1 VEPNPGSGM
10 VFLMLTAIGCNIL
23 VGYGLR
29 SPHTKGGVLFIMP
42 LLVSMSFLLIADID
56 SPRGGLIHVAP
67 QNLAS
72 LWQSLH
78 R

>member
-1 VEPNPGSGM
+1 
-10 VFLMLTAIGCNIL
+10 
-23 VGYGLR
+23 
-29 SPHTKGGVLFIMP
+29 MP